1 MADVVSDTQ
10 HFYGMGS
17 LRNRENVDSELLG
30 VFNEV
35 LVIYDHSIICG
46 HRIEVDQTTAYE
58 NKRSKKQW
66 PDSRHNA
73 LPSEAVDVLPW
84 FDDGRSYTREDQC
97 VFAGVVKAVAFR
109 RGVSIRWGGDWDG
122 DNKRNNTD
130 GTTLDDLAH
139 FEIVKGQ
146 KNHA

>member
-1 MADVVSDTQ
+1 MSDAQ
-10 HFYGMGS
+10 HFYGSGS
-17 LRNRENVDSELLG
+17 LCNREHVDAELLG

-46 HRIEVDQTTAYE
+46 HRNEADQTTAYE

-66 PDSRHNA
+66 PESRHNA
-73 LPSEAVDVLPW
+73 LPSEAVDVTPW
-84 FDDGRSYTREDQC
+84 FSGRSFTREDQC

-109 RGVSIRWGGDWDG
+109 RGVPIRWGGDWDG

-139 FEIVKGQ
+139 FEKGQ
-146 KNHA
+146 TNHVPV